1 MKKKKPDLLTIMLYV
16 IIVVAV
22 LYVSAALG
30 AAMDLSADD
39 EGVIDFTL
47 LMSQFETVLTTPDT
61 VWAHFTDFSGYSA
74 KITLIVSFAI
84 GIYALL
90 KYTSRKRLHRKGVEH
105 GSARWANEKEE
116 KFLADK
122 PEKIIPTETFT
133 DESGKKHTAK
143 FSTKRENTFIVTLG
157 KQSQTYRI
165 GAADNA
171 DKIAADF
178 GIPHKT
184 ARKICD
190 KVKKC
195 IRKQFETDNNI
206 LLTQEVRM
214 SLNTRQHRE
223 NLNVLVIG
231 GSGSGKSRFFV
242 KPNLMQLNTSYV
254 VTDPKGEL
262 LRSCGK
268 LLSKAGYEIRVFNLI
283 DMAHSNNYNPFQYVY
298 DRDGNV
304 NKSYVLKMV
313 NCLMKNTKQE
323 GSSGGDQFWD
333 DSTKALTLAIAFYL
347 LEKAEQETKTIK
359 GDFERQKAVYNDM
372 LKGNYAPEDIKL
384 QKEIME
390 DAKKAY
396 EEADKHAK
404 IDCNFRRVME
414 VMKMAEISEQDD
426 TLHSPLDDLMEEHR
440 SNFPN
445 SMAWIYYADFKK
457 APAETAKSILISA
470 AVRFAAFE
478 LPEVADLTHID
489 NIHLDTLGDK
499 KTALFVII
507 PSSDAT
513 FNFLAAMMYTQLFDT
528 LYDTANFKYGGR
540 LPVHVRCL
548 LDEFANIGTI
558 PDFDK
563 LLATMRSM
571 EISANIIIQ
580 NLAQLKKMYDKS
592 WEIVTGNCDSLLF
605 LGGQEASTLE
615 AISKSLGKETI
626 DVVSQN
632 RTRSHKSPS
641 TSENNSIM
649 GRELM
654 TPDELKV
661 MKPNECVLI
670 VRALYPFFCHKFDI
684 EKHPNYAY
692 LEDSNKKYAYLID
705 DLHTEKAPD
714 MTENYSEMVTS
725 EDDMHPADKEK
736 PFIDMDF
743 PEDFSDNPDDA
754 DDGMEVYEMLN
765 YNIDN
770 EFVSASEKIYGS
782 SEQMDFTDE
791 ELPDA
796 NDIISID
803 MSEHKVF
810 GENDYNAMFDSADIF

>member
-1 MKKKKPDLLTIMLYV
+1 MNRKKKPDALTITIYAVIVIALLYV
-16 IIVVAV
+16 
-22 LYVSAALG
+22 AAGLG
-30 AAMDLSADD
+30 AAMDLTKDD
-39 EGVIDFTL
+39 NGKIEFSELGGRLESTLTDTKTVFSMVTDTKSTAFQFT
-47 LMSQFETVLTTPDT
+47 FF
-61 VWAHFTDFSGYSA
+61 AAG
-74 KITLIVSFAI
+74 AI

-105 GSARWANEKEE
+105 GSARWATEKEE
-116 KFLADK
+116 QKLAD
-122 PEKIIPTETFT
+122 
-133 DESGKKHTAK
+133 
-143 FSTKRENTFIVTLG
+143 
-157 KQSQTYRI
+157 
-165 GAADNA
+165 A
-171 DKIAADF
+171 DKKGKIVKPTTIKSVD
-178 GIPHKT
+178 HKHE
-184 ARKICD
+184 
-190 KVKKC
+190 
-195 IRKQFETDNNI
+195 FMTDNNI

-262 LRSCGK
+262 LRTCGW
-268 LLSKAGYEIRVFNLI
+268 LLENAGYEIRVFNLI
-283 DMAHSNNYNPFQYVY
+283 DMTHSNNYNPFNYVY
-298 DRDGNV
+298 GRDGSV
-304 NKSYVLKMV
+304 NKTSVMKLV

-323 GSSGGDQFWD
+323 GASGGDQFWD
-333 DSTKALTLAIAFYL
+333 DSTKALTLAISFYL
-347 LEKAEQETKTIK
+347 LENAELITKAEKCNYLAALEKY
-359 GDFERQKAVYNDM
+359 DEAVKNNYDRDS
-372 LKGNYAPEDIKL
+372 LKL
-384 QKEIME
+384 LKEISD
-390 DAKKAY
+390 DAKTDYEKAY
-396 EEADKHAK
+396 ELAK
-404 IDCNFRRVME
+404 SDCNFCRVME
-414 VMKMAEISEQDD
+414 IMKMAEISEQDD
-426 TLHSPLDDLMEEHR
+426 TLQSPLDDLMEEHR
-440 SNFPN
+440 LQYPN
-445 SMAWIYYADFKK
+445 SMAWVYYADFKK

-478 LPEVADLTHID
+478 LPEVADLTHTD
-489 NIHLDTLGDK
+489 NIHLDTLGDR

-513 FNFLAAMMYTQLFDT
+513 FNFLAAMMYTQLFDS

-632 RTRSHKSPS
+632 RTRSHRNPS

-654 TPDELKV
+654 TTDELKV

-684 EKHPNYAY
+684 EKHNNYKF
-692 LEDSNKKYAYLID
+692 LEDSNPKNSYLID
-705 DLHTEKAPD
+705 YLHTEKAPAPKQD
-714 MTENYSEMVTS
+714 E
-725 EDDMHPADKEK
+725 EK
-736 PFIDMDF
+736 
-743 PEDFSDNPDDA
+743 
-754 DDGMEVYEMLN
+754 Y
-765 YNIDN
+765 
-770 EFVSASEKIYGS
+770 SEKISENVGEEEKAMTDWDFPDDPDEPDEKEVNILDKEFSNS
-782 SEQMDFTDE
+782 SSLDDEKDAKTFAAQVYKKETFEEIDPSSDDKPFLNEQSDSLNDFGDLDVYT
-791 ELPDA
+791 
-796 NDIISID
+796 N
-803 MSEHKVF
+803 
-810 GENDYNAMFDSADIF
+810 

>member
-1 MKKKKPDLLTIMLYV
+1 MKKKKPDMLTILLYG
-16 IIVVAV
+16 IIIFAV

-30 AAMDLSADD
+30 AAMDLSVND
-39 EGVIDFTL
+39 EGVLDFNL
-47 LMSQFETVLTTPDT
+47 LMAEFETVLTATDI
-61 VWAHFTDFSGYSA
+61 VGEHFTDFSSYSF
-74 KITLIVSFAI
+74 KITLMVSFAL

-90 KYTSRKRLHRKGVEH
+90 KMTSQKRLHRKGVEH
-105 GSARWANEKEE
+105 GSARWATEKEE

-122 PEKIIPTETFT
+122 PEKIIKSETFT
-133 DESGKKHTAK
+133 DESGKKHTTK
-143 FSTKRENTFIVTLG
+143 FRVQGENCFIVTLG
-157 KQSQTYRI
+157 KVSMTYGIYDKDNEDRI
-165 GAADNA
+165 C
-171 DKIAADF
+171 ADF
-178 GIPHKT
+178 NIPRKT
-184 ARKICD
+184 ARKLVS

-195 IRKQFETDNNI
+195 VKKQFETDNNI
-206 LLTQEVRM
+206 ILTQEVRM

-231 GSGSGKSRFFV
+231 GSGSGKSRFYV

-262 LRSCGK
+262 LRSCGRLMK
-268 LLSKAGYEIRVFNLI
+268 KAGYEIRVFNLI
-283 DMAHSNNYNPFQYVY
+283 DMAHSNNYNPFNYIY
-298 DRDGNV
+298 DKDGNV
-304 NKSYVLKMV
+304 NKTYVMEMV

-333 DSTKALTLAIAFYL
+333 DSTKALILAISFYL
-347 LEKAEQETKTIK
+347 LEKA
-359 GDFERQKAVYNDM
+359 
-372 LKGNYAPEDIKL
+372 
-384 QKEIME
+384 
-390 DAKKAY
+390 DAK
-396 EEADKHAK
+396 DVNNNSL
-404 IDCNFRRVME
+404 DRNFST
-414 VMKMAEISEQDD
+414 VMKMLRLAEISEQDEN
-426 TLHSPLDDLMEEHR
+426 HRSPLDDMMDELREE
-440 SNFPN
+440 NPQ
-445 SMAWIYYADFKK
+445 SMAVSFYADFKK

-470 AVRFAAFE
+470 AVRFAAFN
-478 LPEVADLTHID
+478 LPEVADLTHTD

-548 LDEFANIGTI
+548 LDEFANVGTI

-592 WEIVTGNCDSLLF
+592 WEILTGNCDSLLF

-641 TSENNSIM
+641 TSENNSIL

-654 TPDELKV
+654 TTDELKV

-684 EKHPNYAY
+684 EKHKNYPY
-692 LEDSNKKYAYLID
+692 LEDSNPKYAYLID
-705 DLHTEKAPD
+705 DLHTEKAPN
-714 MTENYSEMVTS
+714 MLENYTETIPPKTAAGDEEQAIADIDVPDEEDNMSIEDEFDKDEIAAALKEHENRDEIGEMF
-725 EDDMHPADKEK
+725 EEIK
-736 PFIDMDF
+736 
-743 PEDFSDNPDDA
+743 N
-754 DDGMEVYEMLN
+754 L
-765 YNIDN
+765 
-770 EFVSASEKIYGS
+770 
-782 SEQMDFTDE
+782 DFTDDDSVPDNLIPMDLTAPKTIGEPDFE
-791 ELPDA
+791 E
-796 NDIISID
+796 IIN
-803 MSEHKVF
+803 SEF
-810 GENDYNAMFDSADIF
+810 

>member
-1 MKKKKPDLLTIMLYV
+1 MKKKNPDLLTILLYAV
-16 IIVVAV
+16 IVFAI

-30 AAMDLSADD
+30 AAMDLSLNED
-39 EGVIDFTL
+39 GTMDFSL
-47 LMSQFETVLTTPDT
+47 LMSQFETVLTDTGT
-61 VWAHFTDFSGYSA
+61 VWEHFTDTSGYGA
-74 KITLIVSFAI
+74 KITLMVAFAL
-84 GIYALL
+84 GIYALMKL
-90 KYTSRKRLHRKGVEH
+90 TSKKRLHRKGVEH
-105 GSARWANEKEE
+105 GSARWATEKEE

-122 PEKIIPTETFT
+122 PEK
-133 DESGKKHTAK
+133 KKGNSK
-143 FSTKRENTFIVTLG
+143 EPIK
-157 KQSQTYRI
+157 
-165 GAADNA
+165 
-171 DKIAADF
+171 
-178 GIPHKT
+178 PKT
-184 ARKICD
+184 P
-190 KVKKC
+190 
-195 IRKQFETDNNI
+195 FETDNNI

-231 GSGSGKSRFFV
+231 GSGSGKSRFYV
-242 KPNLMQLNTSYV
+242 KPNIMQLNTSYV

-262 LRSCGK
+262 LRSCGR
-268 LLSKAGYEIRVFNLI
+268 LLKKAGYEIRVFNLI
-283 DMAHSNNYNPFQYVY
+283 DMSHSNNYNPFNYIY
-298 DRDGNV
+298 DKDGNV
-304 NKSYVLKMV
+304 NKTYVMKMV

-323 GSSGGDQFWD
+323 GASGGDQFWD

-347 LEKAEQETKTIK
+347 LEK
-359 GDFERQKAVYNDM
+359 
-372 LKGNYAPEDIKL
+372 
-384 QKEIME
+384 E
-390 DAKKAY
+390 DAKDANGNSL
-396 EEADKHAK
+396 DR
-404 IDCNFRRVME
+404 NFSTVMQ
-414 VMKMAEISEQDD
+414 MMRLAEISEQDEN
-426 TLHSPLDDLMEEHR
+426 HRSPLDDMMDELRAE
-440 SNFPN
+440 NPQ
-445 SMAWIYYADFKK
+445 SMAVSFYADFKK

-470 AVRFAAFE
+470 AVRFAAFN
-478 LPEVADLTHID
+478 LPEVADLTHTD
-489 NIHLDTLGDK
+489 NIHLDTLGDR

-540 LPVHVRCL
+540 LRVHVRCL

-632 RTRSHKSPS
+632 RTKSHKSPS

-654 TPDELKV
+654 TTDELKV

-684 EKHPNYAY
+684 EKHQNYKY
-692 LEDSNKKYAYLID
+692 LEDSNPKYAYLID

-714 MTENYSEMVTS
+714 MIQNYSEEIPHNEVDEEEPTTDIDIPDYEEENNMSIEDEFTEDNRSATEELFS
-725 EDDMHPADKEK
+725 EDE
-736 PFIDMDF
+736 
-743 PEDFSDNPDDA
+743 S
-754 DDGMEVYEMLN
+754 L
-765 YNIDN
+765 
-770 EFVSASEKIYGS
+770 
-782 SEQMDFTDE
+782 DFTDDE
-791 ELPDA
+791 FVPEDLIPMDLSEQK
-796 NDIISID
+796 IIGEADFMDFEDESSD
-803 MSEHKVF
+803 MF
-810 GENDYNAMFDSADIF
+810 

>member
-1 MKKKKPDLLTIMLYV
+1 MKKKKPDMLTILLYA
-16 IIVVAV
+16 IIVFAV
-22 LYVSAALG
+22 LYVSAGLG
-30 AAMDLSADD
+30 AAMDLSVDD
-39 EGVIDFTL
+39 EGVLDFNV
-47 LMSQFETVLTTPDT
+47 LMTQFETVLTSTDT
-61 VWAHFTDFSGYSA
+61 VGAHFTDFSSYSF
-74 KITLIVSFAI
+74 KITLMVAFAL
-84 GIYALL
+84 GIYALM

-122 PEKIIPTETFT
+122 IEKKKGGKSAKTEKPK
-133 DESGKKHTAK
+133 S
-143 FSTKRENTFIVTLG
+143 
-157 KQSQTYRI
+157 
-165 GAADNA
+165 
-171 DKIAADF
+171 
-178 GIPHKT
+178 P
-184 ARKICD
+184 
-190 KVKKC
+190 
-195 IRKQFETDNNI
+195 FETDNNI

-231 GSGSGKSRFFV
+231 GSGSGKSRFYV
-242 KPNLMQLNTSYV
+242 KPNIMQLNTSYV

-262 LRSCGK
+262 LRSCGR
-268 LLSKAGYEIRVFNLI
+268 LLKKAGYEIRVFNLI
-283 DMAHSNNYNPFQYVY
+283 DMSHSNNYNPFNYIY
-298 DRDGNV
+298 DKDGNI
-304 NKSYVLKMV
+304 NKTYVMKMV

-323 GSSGGDQFWD
+323 GTSGGDQFWD

-347 LEKAEQETKTIK
+347 LEKKT
-359 GDFERQKAVYNDM
+359 DEN
-372 LKGNYAPEDIKL
+372 GNSLDR
-384 QKEIME
+384 
-390 DAKKAY
+390 
-396 EEADKHAK
+396 
-404 IDCNFRRVME
+404 NFST
-414 VMKMAEISEQDD
+414 VMKMMRLAEISEQDEN
-426 TLHSPLDDLMEEHR
+426 HRSPLDEMMDELRAENPH
-440 SNFPN
+440 
-445 SMAWIYYADFKK
+445 SMAVSFYADFKK

-470 AVRFAAFE
+470 AVRFAAFN
-478 LPEVADLTHID
+478 LPEVADLTHTD
-489 NIHLDTLGDK
+489 NIHLDTLGDR
-499 KTALFVII
+499 KTALFIII

-548 LDEFANIGTI
+548 LDEFANVGTI

-592 WEIVTGNCDSLLF
+592 WEILTGNCDSLLF

-641 TSENNSIM
+641 TSENNSIL

-654 TPDELKV
+654 TTDELKV

-684 EKHPNYAY
+684 EKHQNYKY
-692 LEDSNKKYAYLID
+692 LEDSNKNYAYLID

-714 MTENYSEMVTS
+714 MTEIYSETV
-725 EDDMHPADKEK
+725 EPKLVAQPADDEKDISDIDVPDEEDNMTNLDEEFDTKEIAAALK
-736 PFIDMDF
+736 QHEEQTAGEEMFN
-743 PEDFSDNPDDA
+743 ENEELDFSDEAIPENLMPMDLSTPKVIGEA
-754 DDGMEVYEMLN
+754 DFREIV
-765 YNIDN
+765 
-770 EFVSASEKIYGS
+770 
-782 SEQMDFTDE
+782 
-791 ELPDA
+791 
-796 NDIISID
+796 
-803 MSEHKVF
+803 
-810 GENDYNAMFDSADIF
+810 DSPF

>member
-1 MKKKKPDLLTIMLYV
+1 M
-16 IIVVAV
+16 VAF
-22 LYVSAALG
+22 AL
-30 AAMDLSADD
+30 
-39 EGVIDFTL
+39 
-47 LMSQFETVLTTPDT
+47 
-61 VWAHFTDFSGYSA
+61 
-74 KITLIVSFAI
+74 
-84 GIYALL
+84 GIYALM

-122 PEKIIPTETFT
+122 VEK
-133 DESGKKHTAK
+133 K
-143 FSTKRENTFIVTLG
+143 
-157 KQSQTYRI
+157 
-165 GAADNA
+165 
-171 DKIAADF
+171 
-178 GIPHKT
+178 
-184 ARKICD
+184 
-190 KVKKC
+190 KVKKSP
-195 IRKQFETDNNI
+195 KSPFETDNNI

-231 GSGSGKSRFFV
+231 GSGSGKSRFYV
-242 KPNLMQLNTSYV
+242 KPNIMQLNTSYV

-262 LRSCGK
+262 LRSCGR
-268 LLSKAGYEIRVFNLI
+268 LLKKAGYEIRVFNLI
-283 DMAHSNNYNPFQYVY
+283 DMSHSNNYNPFNYIY
-298 DRDGNV
+298 DKDGNIS
-304 NKSYVLKMV
+304 KTYVMKMV

-323 GSSGGDQFWD
+323 GASGGDQFWD

-347 LEKAEQETKTIK
+347 LEKKT
-359 GDFERQKAVYNDM
+359 DEN
-372 LKGNYAPEDIKL
+372 GNSLDR
-384 QKEIME
+384 
-390 DAKKAY
+390 
-396 EEADKHAK
+396 
-404 IDCNFRRVME
+404 NFST
-414 VMKMAEISEQDD
+414 VMKMMRLAEISEQDEN
-426 TLHSPLDDLMEEHR
+426 HRSPLDEMMDELRNENPH
-440 SNFPN
+440 
-445 SMAWIYYADFKK
+445 SMAVSFYADFKK

-470 AVRFAAFE
+470 AVRFAAFN
-478 LPEVADLTHID
+478 LPEVADLTHTD
-489 NIHLDTLGDK
+489 NIHLDTLGDR
-499 KTALFVII
+499 KTALFIII

-548 LDEFANIGTI
+548 LDEFANVGTI

-592 WEIVTGNCDSLLF
+592 WEILTGNCDSLLF

-641 TSENNSIM
+641 TSENNSIL

-654 TPDELKV
+654 TTDELKV

-684 EKHPNYAY
+684 EKHQNYKY
-692 LEDSNKKYAYLID
+692 LEDSNKNYAYLID

-714 MTENYSEMVTS
+714 MTEIYSETV
-725 EDDMHPADKEK
+725 EPKLVAQPADDEKDISDIDVPDEEDNMTNLDEEFDTKEIAAALK
-736 PFIDMDF
+736 QHEEQTAGEELFNEN
-743 PEDFSDNPDDA
+743 ED
-754 DDGMEVYEMLN
+754 L
-765 YNIDN
+765 
-770 EFVSASEKIYGS
+770 
-782 SEQMDFTDE
+782 DFTDDE
-791 ELPDA
+791 PVPENLMPMDL
-796 NDIISID
+796 STP
-803 MSEHKVF
+803 KVI
-810 GENDYNAMFDSADIF
+810 GEADFREIVDSQF

>member
-1 MKKKKPDLLTIMLYV
+1 MKKKKPDMLTILLYA
-16 IIVVAV
+16 IIVFAV
-22 LYVSAALG
+22 LYVSAGLG
-30 AAMDLSADD
+30 AAMDLSVDD
-39 EGVIDFTL
+39 EGVLDFNV
-47 LMSQFETVLTTPDT
+47 LMTQFDTVLTSTDT
-61 VWAHFTDFSGYSA
+61 VGAHFTDFSSYSF
-74 KITLIVSFAI
+74 KITLMVAFAL
-84 GIYALL
+84 GIYALM

-122 PEKIIPTETFT
+122 IEKKKGGKSAKTEKPK
-133 DESGKKHTAK
+133 S
-143 FSTKRENTFIVTLG
+143 
-157 KQSQTYRI
+157 
-165 GAADNA
+165 
-171 DKIAADF
+171 
-178 GIPHKT
+178 P
-184 ARKICD
+184 
-190 KVKKC
+190 
-195 IRKQFETDNNI
+195 FETDNNI

-231 GSGSGKSRFFV
+231 GSGSGKSRFYV
-242 KPNLMQLNTSYV
+242 KPNIMQLNTSYV

-262 LRSCGK
+262 LRSCGR
-268 LLSKAGYEIRVFNLI
+268 LLKKAGYEIRVFNLI
-283 DMAHSNNYNPFQYVY
+283 DMSHSNNYNPFNYIY
-298 DRDGNV
+298 DKDGNI
-304 NKSYVLKMV
+304 NKTYVMKMV

-323 GSSGGDQFWD
+323 GASGGDQFWD

-347 LEKAEQETKTIK
+347 LEKKT
-359 GDFERQKAVYNDM
+359 DEN
-372 LKGNYAPEDIKL
+372 GNSLDR
-384 QKEIME
+384 
-390 DAKKAY
+390 
-396 EEADKHAK
+396 
-404 IDCNFRRVME
+404 NFST
-414 VMKMAEISEQDD
+414 VMKMMRLAEISEQDEN
-426 TLHSPLDDLMEEHR
+426 HRSPLDEMMDELRGENPH
-440 SNFPN
+440 
-445 SMAWIYYADFKK
+445 SMAVSFYADFKK

-470 AVRFAAFE
+470 AVRFAAFN
-478 LPEVADLTHID
+478 LPEVADLTHTD
-489 NIHLDTLGDK
+489 NIHLDTLGDR
-499 KTALFVII
+499 KTALFIII

-548 LDEFANIGTI
+548 LDEFANVGTI

-592 WEIVTGNCDSLLF
+592 WEILTGNCDSLLF

-641 TSENNSIM
+641 TSENNSIL

-654 TPDELKV
+654 TTDELKV

-684 EKHPNYAY
+684 EKHQNYKY
-692 LEDSNKKYAYLID
+692 LEDSNKNYAYLID

-714 MTENYSEMVTS
+714 MTEIYSETV
-725 EDDMHPADKEK
+725 EPKPVVQPADDEKDISDIDVPDEEDNMTNLDEEFDTKEIAAALK
-736 PFIDMDF
+736 QHEEQTAGEEMFN
-743 PEDFSDNPDDA
+743 ENEELDFSDEAVPENLMPMDLSTPKVIGEA
-754 DDGMEVYEMLN
+754 DFREIV
-765 YNIDN
+765 
-770 EFVSASEKIYGS
+770 
-782 SEQMDFTDE
+782 
-791 ELPDA
+791 
-796 NDIISID
+796 
-803 MSEHKVF
+803 
-810 GENDYNAMFDSADIF
+810 DSPF